1 MERATKMYS
10 KSLTAC
16 NEANVLDETKLLLLL
31 RFAESLG
38 LVGNIERR
46 SVSSAHSFSDSVLMN
61 YYPESMEL
69 YNEAS
74 SLMDT
79 VDWGDRAQVTATR
92 VKGRARKLA
101 FTAIAA
107 SSFASIQN
115 SRVRW
120 VLSSRNA
127 IHHLVG
133 KCLCC
138 RRSSPPKSTLMDP
151 RVGHPEKTV

>member
-1 MERATKMYS
+1 
-10 KSLTAC
+10 
-16 NEANVLDETKLLLLL
+16 
-31 RFAESLG
+31 
-38 LVGNIERR
+38 
-46 SVSSAHSFSDSVLMN
+46 
-61 YYPESMEL
+61 MEL

-79 VDWGDRAQVTATR
+79 LDWEDKARVTATR

-107 SSFASIQN
+107 LSFASIQN
-115 SRVRW
+115 SRVRC
-120 VLSSRNA
+120 VFFGRNV

-138 RRSSPPKSTLMDP
+138 YRSSPSKSTLVDA
-151 RVGHPEKTV
+151 RVGHSEETA